1 MDNEV
6 SKRKYRGEDKYTVN
20 ITAGLEEDL
29 EIFMYR
35 VFEEFEKTSTPR
47 FSIFVAYWHQSSFGL
62 IFCGRESFRDLY
74 EFTEELFHRV
84 KKYVLSELKGKP
96 NNMLVRYAGLYL
108 MYSLYFKQPC
118 RPRVKFRIKMDEL
131 KDMLDLTEVA
141 KKEKHWDVMYAWSKL
156 FTNHAFHYVACSNQM
171 GIEMAYQSEQRD
183 MVEKSSAAAG
193 QEYFKSKEFDGL
205 ISKVTK
211 AHNKYVN
218 MKKTLINAK
227 SKDDASLLFIDGDF
241 PKTIEQTAA
250 THDKQEKARKARE
263 ESQIGASRRR
273 IKDKFYSLGNE

>member
-1 MDNEV
+1 ME
-6 SKRKYRGEDKYTVN
+6 R
-20 ITAGLEEDL
+20 
-29 EIFMYR
+29 
-35 VFEEFEKTSTPR
+35 
-47 FSIFVAYWHQSSFGL
+47 
-62 IFCGRESFRDLY
+62 
-74 EFTEELFHRV
+74 
-84 KKYVLSELKGKP
+84 
-96 NNMLVRYAGLYL
+96 
-108 MYSLYFKQPC
+108 
-118 RPRVKFRIKMDEL
+118 
-131 KDMLDLTEVA
+131 
-141 KKEKHWDVMYAWSKL
+141 
-156 FTNHAFHYVACSNQM
+156 
-171 GIEMAYQSEQRD
+171 
-183 MVEKSSAAAG
+183 SSAAAG